1 MNRGRIPNRLFALAL
16 SALLVTAAC
25 DDSTGVSGPPIVIS
39 ATWQVEGEQ
48 DRSFFF
54 RSPDD
59 GQRTGVLT
67 GLEQT
72 PDGNDRP
79 LGGHW
84 AGGRVEIT
92 VLRPND
98 QRPKFQAWFHSANPT
113 RLEFEQV
120 GGSER
125 FVVVQ

>member
-1 MNRGRIPNRLFALAL
+1 MVTNAVSTRWFVLALFAVVA
-16 SALLVTAAC
+16 SAGC
-25 DDSTGVSGPPIVIS
+25 DDNGGPGGPPIVIS

-48 DRSFFF
+48 DHSFFF

-59 GQRTGVLT
+59 GQRTGIVT

-84 AGGRVEIT
+84 AGGRIEIT

-98 QRPKFQAWFHSANPT
+98 QRPKFQAWFHAANPT
-113 RLEFEQV
+113 RLEFEQI